1 MIQIERTYDP
11 AKGLLQIEDL
21 SGYVF
26 SAEAFAHTFIIT
38 RADNYGFE
46 GQITA
51 RFVRADGVTVYVEGT
66 TNGPVTAEL
75 TLPPECYA
83 APGRFLLVIFHV
95 VESIAYVIYAGRG
108 TVIAAESG
116 QTIAASDTVDNIE
129 QQIQTIINRLSS
141 TISTA
146 NLVALFAR
154 NIGDVEGDLEE
165 IKSAYR
171 GVQAALDE
179 QGIMALNDSPNLLK
193 YQPEGVST
201 KVANGPIVVKYY
213 TIPAE
218 TAEEAAQPIT
228 LTFDDANIHAGMV
241 LHYVMSRVYAVCVQ
255 SMVTATITEG
265 QAVVTIA
272 ARPEAHEATCALD
285 LVFCVQQTVS
295 LPYGEHARTYGPG
308 PWLDSHSNTYPGYES
323 DEISERFVALGA
335 DQVTDSDGTVFNSAV
350 EFTVAN
356 APAQGYNNA
365 DELIFNHGTDGGT
378 ATRQDGTTY
387 TYGPSGILD
396 LVEGETYTMTCYAR
410 ITDGENARLV
420 LGYGHNAGGY
430 VSYPSK
436 LANHKYID
444 ITNTTWKRIVFSFV
458 YHDTL
463 KYMADGANPYEVT
476 VNHKKRVGF
485 GVCRRYNG
493 TVQLCGF
500 RLVHGG
506 LYGSET
512 VQTLEAKYNDIHDTT
527 GQMAAFLASVAP
539 TENNPTAS
547 TNYPAGAL
555 IVRNGTLYKTT
566 TAVTTGATWAVGTNI
581 QATTLAAEL
590 ALKANA

>member
-26 SAEAFAHTFIIT
+26 SAEAFAHTFYIT
-38 RADNYGFE
+38 RADGDEWPGRIYCH
-46 GQITA
+46 
-51 RFVRADGVTVYVEGT
+51 FVRADGVNVYCEGT
-66 TNGPVTAEL
+66 ADGATASL
-75 TLPPECYA
+75 TLDPKCYK
-83 APGRFLLVIFHV
+83 APGRFLLVIFHK
-95 VESIAYVIYAGRG
+95 EGSLANAIYAGRASVIGSDGETTVAADG
-108 TVIAAESG
+108 TLDS
-116 QTIAASDTVDNIE
+116 IE
-129 QQIQTIINRLSS
+129 HQIEAIVNGLSS

-165 IKSAYR
+165 IKSAYH
-171 GVQAALDE
+171 GLQAALDE
-179 QGIMALNDSPNLLK
+179 QGIMALNFPNMLK
-193 YQPEGVST
+193 YQPSWVDK
-201 KVANGPIVVKYY
+201 KVAAGPIVVKYH

-228 LTFDDANIHAGMV
+228 LTFDDENIHAGMA

-265 QAVVTIA
+265 RAVVTIA

-285 LVFCVQQTVS
+285 LVFCVQETAS
-295 LPYGEHARTYGPG
+295 LPYGEIAATYGPG
-308 PWLDSHSNTYPGYES
+308 PWLNSTSNQYHGVEH
-323 DEISERFVALGA
+323 DEIVERVVALGA
-335 DQVTDSDGTVFNSAV
+335 DAVTDSDGTVYDHAV
-350 EFTVAN
+350 AFTVAN
-356 APAQGYNNA
+356 APEQGYNNA
-365 DELIFNHGTDGGT
+365 DHLVFNHGTDGGSY
-378 ATRQDGTTY
+378 TREDGSVY

-420 LGYGHNAGGY
+420 LGYGHSAGGY
-430 VSYPSK
+430 ASYSPK

-463 KYMADGANPYEVT
+463 KYMAEGANPYEVT
-476 VNHKKRVGF
+476 VNNKKRVAF

-512 VQTLEAKYNDIHDTT
+512 VQTLEAKYEDIHDTT